1 MTDDTQDQEPEI
13 DPETARLFA
22 REGVSPRRLQA
33 MNPGCVFPLIIA
45 LSLLGL
51 SLYATVG
58 PNAAISAPQ
67 SAVSQS
73 NPQDSALPVIQ
84 PSSAGNASSTP
95 AAPSPAPTP
104 TPDNSGQQAP
114 TDQTPTQ
121 TPSDQSPGQQASPPP
136 ANNTPPPPSC
146 NVTYPSE
153 IDVSGGDPGVLSG
166 GGGNFTATSTDP
178 VLSASVDNCGDGH
191 HFEITWS
198 ASGTNAD
205 GSTGSA
211 NGTDCAMSQFNTTLS
226 NVNPGYAVSVQMV
239 LPVNS
244 CG

>member
-1 MTDDTQDQEPEI
+1 M
-13 DPETARLFA
+13 DPKQPLGPWGDKPAFGCLT
-22 REGVSPRRLQA
+22 
-33 MNPGCVFPLIIA
+33 MNIIYMGIA
-45 LSLLGL
+45 LFVAFASL
-51 SLYATVG
+51 G
-58 PNAAISAPQ
+58 PNDRIPSVNGAIT
-67 SAVSQS
+67 SQS
-73 NPQDSALPVIQ
+73 NPQNSALPLIT
-84 PSSAGNASSTP
+84 PSGSASSP
-95 AAPSPAPTP
+95 GAAAPSGQSPTP
-104 TPDNSGQQAP
+104 TPSDQTPTQQAP

-121 TPSDQSPGQQASPPP
+121 TPSDQGPGQQASPPP

-146 NVTYPSE
+146 NITYPSE